1 MSETLRLCFV
11 ADPRSVHTTRWLRF
25 FADRGHAVMLVSAHA
40 ADASLPG
47 VSEHRL
53 TGQTS
58 LPGTRLLLN
67 AVELRDALRRFRADI
82 LHAHYINESGW
93 IAAFSRFR
101 PFVLTAWG
109 SDVYV
114 APRASTLA
122 RLLSPWAVRRADYVT
137 ADSADQVACLRRMGA
152 APQRSSVVGWGVDLD
167 LFGNGDGAAWRRR
180 HGIAPERVVVLSPRQ
195 WVSNSN
201 VDVILDAFA
210 SVSARRPEAFLV
222 LKRLA
227 GTEPSLRSSLEQRI
241 RELRLEGQVLL
252 VDTVT
257 ENELPDLYAAADIT
271 VSVCSSDGTPVSV
284 LEAMAS
290 RSAVIVADLPSL
302 REWVVDGE
310 TGFLVPARD
319 VRALAVA
326 VERLTADAMLRQRA
340 GASARQAVEG
350 RADRRRA
357 LGEMEA
363 VYRRLASKEM
373 RE

>member
-1 MSETLRLCFV
+1 
-11 ADPRSVHTTRWLRF
+11 
-25 FADRGHAVMLVSAHA
+25 
-40 ADASLPG
+40 

-152 APQRSSVVGWGVDLD
+152 APQRSSVIGWGVDLD